1 MVGMANQNNNLKMII
16 DSTAPQ
22 PYLPGPLIS
31 IIITELNNQQKSYF
45 LIFYGF
51 EFYQTINEMSAGG
64 IMILKNYLT
73 VENFYFHIGQIN

>member
-1 MVGMANQNNNLKMII
+1 MANQNNNLKMII

-45 LIFYGF
+45 LIFYRLWIRVL
-51 EFYQTINEMSAGG
+51 QNNTIRTGDGG
-64 IMILKNYLT
+64 MIILINYLMIKYYI
-73 VENFYFHIGQIN
+73 FP